1 MDIFAV
7 FTEALTGSIRSVW
20 NIAIVVLPL
29 MIVMQVAKDYRIL
42 DFISGFLRPV
52 TDFFGMSKESAFP
65 LLVGLSIGLSYGAGV
80 IIQSSKEGN
89 LSKKDLVLLIVFL
102 ASCHAVFEDT
112 LIFVAVGANGIIL
125 FGTRLV
131 VAVLL
136 TYIISKR
143 ADRILDIKK
152 LEADLEQNRDNIE
165 HYH

>member
-7 FTEALTGSIRSVW
+7 FTEALSGSLKSVW
-20 NIAIVVLPL
+20 NIAIIVVPL
-29 MIVMQVAKDYRIL
+29 MIVMQLAKDYKIL
-42 DFISGFLRPV
+42 DYISGFLKPV

-112 LIFVAVGANGIIL
+112 LIFVAVGANGFIL

-131 VAVLL
+131 VAITV

-143 ADRILDIKK
+143 ADRILDMDKIQANKEK
-152 LEADLEQNRDNIE
+152 MN